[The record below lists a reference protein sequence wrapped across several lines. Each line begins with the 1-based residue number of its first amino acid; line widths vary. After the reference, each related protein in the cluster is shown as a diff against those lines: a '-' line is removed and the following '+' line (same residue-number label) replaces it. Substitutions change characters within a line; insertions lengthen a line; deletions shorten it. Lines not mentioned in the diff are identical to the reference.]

1 MNVFLHAG
9 MNLSNRSQIKNRKR
23 RHFRLVCFLKHWQS
37 LHKSTQSQYLKLRD
51 WPKSMWGRGGGPE
64 QRGGGWWGDSW
75 PHLLCKTQPA
85 GIIAK
90 ILMTGRTSL
99 RAWTPLLTFFLWL
112 WQECPLMIFLFGK
125 EVMGGSLKNYWS
137 YGNWLVLYK
146 IPFFHSRFL
155 YSRHWWLVLCHEWQY
170 FFFLLVVLF

>member
-1 MNVFLHAG
+1 MRNKLWHKVGEVGATLKNPLVEGMNVFLHAG
-9 MNLSNRSQIKNRKR
+9 MNLSNRSQIKNRKT

-51 WPKSMWGRGGGPE
+51 WPKSMWGREGGPE

-90 ILMTGRTSL
+90 ILTNLLCEKIQRVTGRTSI
-99 RAWTPLLTFFLWL
+99 RAWNPLLTFFFWL
-112 WQECPLMIFLFGK
+112 
-125 EVMGGSLKNYWS
+125 
-137 YGNWLVLYK
+137 
-146 IPFFHSRFL
+146 
-155 YSRHWWLVLCHEWQY
+155 
-170 FFFLLVVLF
+170 